1 MTLPTNTYTVTF
13 SDAHAHTLQFPAVPA
28 AGGNIMAGK
37 MDALRNVLLE
47 AADNA
52 GTLLSAFTATDTL
65 TVTITQ
71 P

>member
-1 MTLPTNTYTVTF
+1 MSLPTNTCTVTF
-13 SDAHAHTLQFPAVPA
+13 ADAHAHSVQYSVVPA
-28 AGGNIMAGK
+28 AGGNTMPGK
-37 MDALRNVLLE
+37 MDALRNVLLA

-52 GTLLSAFTATDTL
+52 GNILSTFTATDTL

>member
-13 SDAHAHTLQFPAVPA
+13 SDAHSHTLAYSAVPA
-28 AGGNIMAGK
+28 AGGNTMPGK

-52 GTLLSAFTATDTL
+52 GSILGSFTAADTL

>member
-1 MTLPTNTYTVTF
+1 
-13 SDAHAHTLQFPAVPA
+13 VPA
-28 AGGNIMAGK
+28 AGGNTMPGK

-52 GTLLSAFTATDTL
+52 ANILSSFTATDTL
-65 TVTITQ
+65 SVTITQ

>member
-1 MTLPTNTYTVTF
+1 MSLPTNTYTVTF
-13 SDAHAHTLQFPAVPA
+13 ADAHAHSVQFPAVPA
-28 AGGNIMAGK
+28 AGGNNMSGK
-37 MDALRNVLLE
+37 TDALRNVILQ

-52 GTLLSAFTATDTL
+52 ASILSAFTAGDTL

>member
-1 MTLPTNTYTVTF
+1 MTPPTNTYTVTF
-13 SDAHAHTLQFPAVPA
+13 SDAHSHSAQYSATPGS
-28 AGGNIMAGK
+28 GGNTMPGK

-52 GTLLSAFTATDTL
+52 GSLLSSFTATDTL

>member
-1 MTLPTNTYTVTF
+1 MTIPTNTCTVTF
-13 SDAHAHTLQFPAVPA
+13 ADAHSHTVQYSAVPA
-28 AGGNIMAGK
+28 AGGNTMPGK

-52 GTLLSAFTATDTL
+52 GTILSSFTATDTL

>member
-1 MTLPTNTYTVTF
+1 MPLPTNTYTVTF
-13 SDAHAHTLQFPAVPA
+13 ADAHAHSVQFPAVPA
-28 AGGNIMAGK
+28 AGGNTMPGK

-52 GTLLSAFTATDTL
+52 GSILGALTAGDTL

>member
-1 MTLPTNTYTVTF
+1 MSLPTNTCTVTF
-13 SDAHAHTLQFPAVPA
+13 ADAHAHTVVYSAVPA
-28 AGGNIMAGK
+28 AGGNTMPCK

-52 GTLLSAFTATDTL
+52 ANILNGFTAADTL

>member
-52 GTLLSAFTATDTL
+52 ERS
-65 TVTITQ
+65 
-71 P
+71 

>member
-1 MTLPTNTYTVTF
+1 
-13 SDAHAHTLQFPAVPA
+13 
-28 AGGNIMAGK
+28 MAGK
-37 MDALRNVLLE
+37 MNALRNVLLE

-52 GTLLSAFTATDTL
+52 GNLLSTFTATDTL

>member
-1 MTLPTNTYTVTF
+1 MTIPTNTCTVTF
-13 SDAHAHTLQFPAVPA
+13 ADAHSHTVQYSAVPA
-28 AGGNIMAGK
+28 AGGNTMPGK

-52 GTLLSAFTATDTL
+52 GTILSSFTASDTL